1 MKRVYL
7 TGNKYDNAK
16 SAKQIMEAIADLP
29 SIELVGVIDRNRPY
43 KGQRHTDD
51 GERGKTLIQGLTM
64 RDVRDCFILALYDSA
79 PTNETLPMRL
89 EDLPFDQMDLEAISQ
104 NMMCWIE
111 RYMGIFPNVN
121 RD

>member
-29 SIELVGVIDRNRPY
+29 SIELAGVIDRNRPY
-43 KGQRHTDD
+43 KGQRHIAD

-89 EDLPFDQMDLEAISQ
+89 EDLPFD
-104 NMMCWIE
+104 
-111 RYMGIFPNVN
+111 
-121 RD
+121 